1 MDTKELGYEIT
12 AIAAGL
18 DSFERKVFKGKGII
32 DDEGLIPLYLGK
44 DLIDERD
51 FRSWEEVDHAIEEV
65 AASVGKLGQGPRKLF
80 LEKLMH
86 SLRMASMLFQGG
98 DAPFVD
104 KLTKLVGVPAES
116 LEDSFIGDLA
126 SRLEE
131 ALDRA
136 GFSTGTVRDKILAW
150 EQSGAIEP
158 EHLEKVFGEL
168 MAEAQE
174 RTDRMIVD
182 TEGYTMVLNPVRNTH
197 FSARCNFS
205 GGKMD
210 INVDNRFSRAALKHL
225 VAHECFPGH
234 STQNIYTLR
243 SFKQGTASA
252 DVLLCSL
259 NGITGVIQEGIGDQ
273 GVELIDWIEDVHDEI
288 QALLRRYQSS
298 VATQAA
304 WKINMERIT
313 DAQAYAYMRDV
324 GAMQDARIKGRI
336 HMARHPFRSGFI
348 SSYFYGN
355 EAVRRVRLAVE
366 HDPKRRRLFIDELYG
381 NMHAPESLCLATGV
395 AYRSHGDR

>member
-1 MDTKELGYEIT
+1 MDNKKLGYEIT

-18 DSFERKVFKGKGII
+18 DSFERKINNGHGII

-44 DLIDERD
+44 DLIKERK
-51 FRSWEEVDHAIEEV
+51 FGSWEEVDAAIEEV
-65 AASVGKLGQGPRKLF
+65 ASEVAVITDGPRRLF
-80 LEKLMH
+80 LEKLMN
-86 SLRMASMLFQGG
+86 SLRMATLLFQGG
-98 DAPFVD
+98 DASFTE
-104 KLTKLVGVPAES
+104 KLTRLVGVPAES
-116 LEDSFIGDLA
+116 LEDSFIEDLGV
-126 SRLEE
+126 RLAD

-136 GFSTGTVRDKILAW
+136 GFSKGTLRDKILTW
-150 EQSGAIEP
+150 EQSGAIAP
-158 EHLEKVFGEL
+158 EHLSNVFGEL
-168 MAEAQE
+168 MEQAQE

-243 SFKQGTASA
+243 NFKQGKSTA

-259 NGITGVIQEGIGDQ
+259 NGITGVLQEGIGDQ
-273 GVELIDWIEDVHDEI
+273 GVELIEWIEDVHDEI

-304 WKINMERIT
+304 WKINMEHIT
-313 DAQAYAYMRDV
+313 DEQAYAYMRDV

-355 EAVRRVRLAVE
+355 EAVRRVRLAVG
-366 HDPKRRRLFIDELYG
+366 DDSQRRRLFIDELYG
-381 NMHAPESLCLATGV
+381 NMHAPESLCLVTGV
-395 AYRSHGDR
+395 DYRSYGDN

>member
-12 AIAAGL
+12 AVAAGL
-18 DSFERKVFKGKGII
+18 DSFERRINKGKGII

-44 DLIDERD
+44 DLIKERP
-51 FRSWEEVDHAIEEV
+51 FANWEEVDGAIDGVSLLVDVTEEGPRRLFL
-65 AASVGKLGQGPRKLF
+65 GKLVS
-80 LEKLMH
+80 
-86 SLRMASMLFQGG
+86 SLRMASLLFQGG
-98 DAPFVD
+98 DASFAD

-116 LEDSFIGDLA
+116 LQENFITELG
-126 SRLEE
+126 SRLED

-136 GFSTGTVRDKILAW
+136 GFSKGTIREKILAW

-158 EHLEKVFGEL
+158 EHLARVFGEL
-168 MAEAQE
+168 MEQSQE

-243 SFKQGTASA
+243 SFKEGSASA

-288 QALLRRYQSS
+288 QALLRRYQSA

-304 WKINMERIT
+304 WKINMEQIT
-313 DAQAYAYMRDV
+313 DEQAYAYMRDI

-355 EAVRRVRLAVE
+355 EAVRRVRLAVGN
-366 HDPKRRRLFIDELYG
+366 DPKRRRLFIDELYG
-381 NMHAPESLCLATGV
+381 KMHAPESLCLATGV
-395 AYRSHGDR
+395 AYRSYGDN